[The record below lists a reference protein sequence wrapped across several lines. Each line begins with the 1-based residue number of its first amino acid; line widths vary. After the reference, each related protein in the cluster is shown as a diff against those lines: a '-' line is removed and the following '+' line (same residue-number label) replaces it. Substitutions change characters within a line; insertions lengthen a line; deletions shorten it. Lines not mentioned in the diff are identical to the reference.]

1 MSENIQEAVTI
12 ALAGMATV
20 LVALT
25 ILMTAITLLSRLSS
39 RERGQ
44 RQMKN
49 SVPEVTQGRS
59 PGNESIAAV
68 AVAMALAMEEERT
81 ADSIGYHQAPASGP
95 AVTRWAAAGR
105 ERLMGSRTKTG
116 HEWRKG

>member
-25 ILMTAITLLSRLSS
+25 ILMTAITLLLRLSS

-44 RQMKN
+44 RQRKN
-49 SVPEVTQGRS
+49 SVPEVAQGRS

-68 AVAMALAMEEERT
+68 AAAMALAMEEERT

>member
-1 MSENIQEAVTI
+1 MSENIEEAVTI

-25 ILMTAITLLSRLSS
+25 ILMTAITLLLRVSS
-39 RERGQ
+39 RDKGQ
-44 RQMKN
+44 RKN
-49 SVPEVTQGRS
+49 MAPEVVQERS

-68 AVAMALAMEEERT
+68 AVAVALAMEEERT
-81 ADSIGYHQAPASGP
+81 AHSIGYHQAAAPGP
-95 AVTRWAAAGR
+95 AVGRWAAAGR